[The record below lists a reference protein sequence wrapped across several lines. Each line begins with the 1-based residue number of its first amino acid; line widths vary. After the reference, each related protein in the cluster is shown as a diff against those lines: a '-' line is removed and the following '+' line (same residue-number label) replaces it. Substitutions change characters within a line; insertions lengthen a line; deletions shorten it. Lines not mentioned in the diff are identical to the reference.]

1 MRGDGGVRS
10 TPSTG
15 AAACPPPPVVKAP
28 RSGAGLRPAI
38 NAAARYLAVR
48 ENRLSACASSPVSWE
63 NDVEHLMTGKGWQ
76 AHPRVDYDKGA
87 LQKKAK
93 RNGWCVRATVTC
105 GPNPEMGAPTA
116 TVKPRSARSRTRP
129 STPLGV
135 PCPPGSRPAPGWRSS
150 RPRGGREI
158 TSP

>member
-1 MRGDGGVRS
+1 M
-10 TPSTG
+10 
-15 AAACPPPPVVKAP
+15 KAP
-28 RSGAGLRPAI
+28 RSGAGLRPAV

-87 LQKKAK
+87 PQKKAK
-93 RNGWCVRATVTC
+93 RDGWYVRATVTC

-116 TVKPRSARSRTRP
+116 TVKPLFCSVKDTTIDAAGRP
-129 STPLGV
+129 V
-135 PCPPGSRPAPGWRSS
+135 PAGKLPGTGLAQ
-150 RPRGGREI
+150 
-158 TSP
+158 